1 MTDEPARRMLLVH
14 AHPDDETLGN
24 GATMAKYAA
33 EGAQVTLLTCTRGE
47 EGLVLVPELDA
58 PRGAPGRPA
67 RCAPRERARG
77 RHGRPRGRDHRF
89 LDTVAL
95 PGDQGSAHY
104 RDSGMAWDAD
114 HRAVAAP
121 DTGPDAF
128 ARVEV
133 DEAAARVAAVVREA
147 RPHVV
152 VTYEPGGGYGHPD
165 HVQAHRVAMR
175 GVELAA
181 ADGPGG
187 PGWTVP
193 KVYWNVL
200 PEGLVRAA
208 LRELAASEAAPRGW
222 SPDGPLPPMVVPD
235 EDVTTTIDAEDFV
248 GPQAGRAARR
258 TRRRSRWRATPC
270 SSATEPGNLSSG
282 VEFYRL
288 VTGSPSGLGTPRAR
302 DGPLRRR
309 RLRRHDRS
317 RIATLAC
324 ARRRVCARRRLTSP
338 RVGRRSVD
346 GARSL
351 QEKRAASG
359 RRTHR

>member
-33 EGAQVTLLTCTRGE
+33 EGAGVTLVTCTRGE
-47 EGLVLVPELDA
+47 EGLVLLPDLEHLAAHRDDLLGAHRETELA
-58 PRGAPGRPA
+58 GAMAALGV
-67 RCAPRERARG
+67 
-77 RHGRPRGRDHRF
+77 RDHRF
-89 LDTVAL
+89 LDTVRL
-95 PGDQGSAHY
+95 PGDDGGPHY

-128 ARVEV
+128 ARVDV
-133 DEAAARVAAVVREA
+133 DEAAARVAAVIREVR
-147 RPHVV
+147 PQVV

-181 ADGPGG
+181 SDGPGG
-187 PGWTVP
+187 PAWAVP

-208 LRELAASEAAPRGW
+208 LRELAGSEAAPRGW
-222 SPDGPLPPMVVPD
+222 SPEGPLPPMVVPD
-235 EDVTTTIDAEDFV
+235 EDVTTAIDAREFV
-248 GPQAGRAARR
+248 DRKRAALEAH
-258 TRRRSRWRATPC
+258 ATQVALEGDTVLVGDGARQPIV
-270 SSATEPGNLSSG
+270 G

-288 VTGSPSGLGTPRAR
+288 VAGAPAGPRDT
-302 DGPLRRR
+302 DGRESDLF
-309 RLRRHDRS
+309 
-317 RIATLAC
+317 AGVA
-324 ARRRVCARRRLTSP
+324 
-338 RVGRRSVD
+338 
-346 GARSL
+346 
-351 QEKRAASG
+351 
-359 RRTHR
+359 